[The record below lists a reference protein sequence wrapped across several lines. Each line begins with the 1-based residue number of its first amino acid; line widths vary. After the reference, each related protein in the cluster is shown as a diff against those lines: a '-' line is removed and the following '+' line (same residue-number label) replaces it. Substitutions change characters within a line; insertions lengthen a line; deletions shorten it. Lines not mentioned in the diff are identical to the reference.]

1 MITMRNIWIMMLGIC
16 LFGCGAGKQPL
27 SSQLSLTWK
36 LEKDSVEARYFK
48 NTFCLTN
55 NGNKSLADNWVI
67 YFNQTLII
75 RCILLNTI
83 RHWHRVKQS
92 LLPY

>member
-16 LFGCGAGKQPL
+16 LFGCGAGKQPP

-55 NGNKSLADNWVI
+55 NGNKSLTNNWVI
-67 YFNQTLII
+67 YL
-75 RCILLNTI
+75 I
-83 RHWHRVKQS
+83 RHLFIIS
-92 LLPY
+92 NLLMPRWK

>member
-1 MITMRNIWIMMLGIC
+1 MDNDVGDMLVW
-16 LFGCGAGKQPL
+16 LWAAKQPL

-55 NGNKSLADNWVI
+55 NGKNPW
-67 YFNQTLII
+67 LII
-75 RCILLNTI
+75 G
-83 RHWHRVKQS
+83 
-92 LLPY
+92 

>member
-16 LFGCGAGKQPL
+16 LFGCGAAKQPL

-48 NTFCLTN
+48 NT
-55 NGNKSLADNWVI
+55 
-67 YFNQTLII
+67 
-75 RCILLNTI
+75 
-83 RHWHRVKQS
+83 
-92 LLPY
+92 

>member
-16 LFGCGAGKQPL
+16 LFGCGAAKQPL

-48 NTFCLTN
+48 NTF
-55 NGNKSLADNWVI
+55 
-67 YFNQTLII
+67 
-75 RCILLNTI
+75 
-83 RHWHRVKQS
+83 
-92 LLPY
+92 